1 MQTPQSPDSLL
12 VQKCK
17 GGDRGAF
24 EILVVKYHRQIIALC
39 YRLTG
44 ERESAEDLAQEAFL
58 KAFRAIGSFREDSS
72 FYTWLY
78 RIAVNVCLTYRSS
91 HERKLAEAA
100 IRESGND
107 ENSMPLEFGATEQ
120 TPEKRVLQKELGA
133 EIRKAL
139 EGLPDDFRSAL
150 LLREIDGLS
159 YEEIAEILDVPPG
172 TVKSRIFRGR
182 EELKKKLAHHW
193 RR

>member
-1 MQTPQSPDSLL
+1 LQTPQSPDSLL

-17 GGDRGAF
+17 TGDRGAF
-24 EILVVKYHRQIIALC
+24 EILVMKYHRQVISLC
-39 YRLTG
+39 HRLTG
-44 ERESAEDLAQEAFL
+44 ERDTAEDLAQESFL
-58 KAFRAIGSFREDSS
+58 KAYRAIGSFREDSS

-91 HERKLAEAA
+91 QERKMSEAA
-100 IRESGND
+100 VRESDSD
-107 ENSMPLEFGATEQ
+107 EGGPPLEFGASEQ
-120 TPEKRVLQKELGA
+120 TPEKKVLQKEMGA
-133 EIRKAL
+133 DIRRAL
-139 EGLPDDFRSAL
+139 EALPDEFRSAL

-159 YEEIAEILDVPPG
+159 YEEIAEILDVPAG